1 MKVCINSHGHM
12 TKMATIAINN
22 KKIINNLLLQNQEA
36 NDFEPWHEALGN
48 RDLQNLYK
56 S

>member
-12 TKMATIAINN
+12 TKMATMEINN
-22 KKIINNLLLQNQEA
+22 KNLLLQNQEDY
-36 NDFEPWHEALGN
+36 DFETWNEASRNGG
-48 RDLQNLYK
+48 LQNWYK